1 MTIHNG
7 YRQQVKLNING
18 IVQGVGFRPFV
29 YRLATQSNLVGS
41 VLNNQQGVCI
51 HLQGLNTDINKVV
64 HQLKVNPPPLARIDK
79 LSIKEEAIDSSLQHF
94 IIETSTCSD
103 DAVVSISADKSVCGD
118 CLLEMRDPKN
128 RHYQYPFTNCTNCG
142 PRYSIIKNLPYD
154 RINTSMADFV
164 MCDECAYAYN
174 DPLNRRYHAQPVS
187 CPKCGPQLSY
197 IDCTANS
204 NFGNKTSSVLSNPQ
218 IISKIVSELN
228 NGKIIA
234 IKGLGGFH
242 IICDATNDIAV
253 KRLRQR
259 KHRKAKPLAVMAT
272 DLRNARQLVEGTR
285 KEWQILSS
293 AENPITLMKKR
304 SDIEIDLSPALA
316 PDIDTL
322 GIFLPYTP
330 LHHLLVE
337 AFKKPIVA
345 TSANIS
351 GLPIITDGNEIKQ
364 KLGEV
369 VDGIVDHNRPIV
381 NACDDSVVQVIDDKI
396 QVIRLARG
404 YAPLSIPLSNKLQHQ
419 LLAVGAQQKNTQCF
433 AFNESA
439 FVSPHIGDLHNLETN
454 QYFEQTLNTFRRL
467 YQFTP
472 EQIIADK
479 HPEYTSSQWAAAMA
493 NEQNLPLANVQHHYA
508 HVLSVLAANDY
519 HKQVLAFSFDGTG
532 LGDDNQ
538 LWGSECMLADP
549 HTFEIKSH
557 FRAFKLIGGE
567 QAIKQPVRILLALLF
582 ETMSVDE
589 IMTLPINAIQQMD
602 RLTVNNL
609 HNIWLNNS
617 ACIECRSVGR
627 IFDAVAVALNLIIE
641 NDFEAQAG
649 MLIST
654 HANMAIETAQFNDAN
669 NLVSGP
675 STSDKLSIVS
685 NETVTD
691 NASRLTNSDS
701 HSHSHSQ
708 AKSVQL
714 FEPSQLIYQLIT
726 RLVSTKNSNDL
737 TDVTNQLCL
746 EFIESLSQVVCYMAE
761 QYPSHKLILC
771 GGVFQNKLL
780 YEMTLQYLNR
790 YLSYSP
796 DKVLPSKLVPINDAG
811 ISLGQIWYAYQ
822 QLNRSQTQH

>member
-1 MTIHNG
+1 MTIHSG
-7 YRQQVKLNING
+7 YRQQVRLNING

-79 LSIKEEAIDSSLQHF
+79 LLIKEEAIDSSLQHF
-94 IIETSTCSD
+94 VIETSTSSD

-142 PRYSIIKNLPYD
+142 PRYSIINNLPYD
-154 RINTSMADFV
+154 RINTSMANFV

-187 CPKCGPQLSY
+187 CPKCGPQLNY

-204 NFGNKTSSVLSNPQ
+204 NSFSALTNQQ

-228 NGKIIA
+228 NGKVIA

-272 DLRNARQLVEGTR
+272 DLPNARQMVEGTN

-304 SDIEIDLSPALA
+304 SDMENNLSPALA

-337 AFKKPIVA
+337 AFRKPLVA

-404 YAPLSIPLSNKLQHQ
+404 YAPLSIPLSNKLQHH

-433 AFNESA
+433 AFNENA

-454 QYFEQTLNTFRRL
+454 QYFEQTINTFRRL

-479 HPEYTSSQWAAAMA
+479 HPKYTSSQWAKSQA
-493 NEQNLPLANVQHHYA
+493 NEQKLPLANVQHHYA
-508 HVLSVLAANDY
+508 HVLSVLAANNY

-538 LWGSECMLADP
+538 LWGSECMLADA
-549 HTFEIKSH
+549 HNFEVKAH
-557 FRAFKLIGGE
+557 FRSFKLIGGE

-582 ETMSVDE
+582 DTMSVDE

-602 RLTVNNL
+602 KSTVNNL
-609 HNIWLNNS
+609 HNMWLNNS

-654 HANMAIETAQFNDAN
+654 HANMAIETELYNDAN
-669 NLVSGP
+669 NLISAP
-675 STSDKLSIVS
+675 STSGKLSIIS
-685 NETVTD
+685 NEDLINDVTP
-691 NASRLTNSDS
+691 LTSTNTNTNIET
-701 HSHSHSQ
+701 
-708 AKSVQL
+708 KSIQI

-726 RLVSTKNSNDL
+726 RLKNTKSSNDL
-737 TDVTNQLCL
+737 PGVTNQLCL
-746 EFIESLSQVVCYMAE
+746 EFIESLSQVVCYMAKL
-761 QYPSHKLILC
+761 YPSYKLILC

-780 YEMTLQYLNR
+780 YEMTLQHLNR
-790 YLSYSP
+790 HFNYSL

-822 QLNRSQTQH
+822 QLNKSQTQH

>member
-1 MTIHNG
+1 MTIHSG
-7 YRQQVKLNING
+7 YRQQVRLNING

-79 LSIKEEAIDSSLQHF
+79 LLIKEEAIDSSLQHF
-94 IIETSTCSD
+94 VIETSTSSD
-103 DAVVSISADKSVCGD
+103 DAVVSMSADKSVCGD

-142 PRYSIIKNLPYD
+142 PRYSIINNLPYD
-154 RINTSMADFV
+154 RINTSMANFV
-164 MCDECAYAYN
+164 MCDECDYAYN

-187 CPKCGPQLSY
+187 CPKCGPQLNY

-204 NFGNKTSSVLSNPQ
+204 NSSSDLTNQQ

-228 NGKIIA
+228 NGKVIA

-242 IICDATNDIAV
+242 IICDATNDNAV

-272 DLRNARQLVEGTR
+272 NLPNARQMVEGTP

-304 SDIEIDLSPALA
+304 SDMEVNLSPALA

-337 AFKKPIVA
+337 AFRKPLVA

-381 NACDDSVVQVIDDKI
+381 NACDDSVVQVIEDKI

-404 YAPLSIPLSNKLQHQ
+404 YAPLSIPLSNKLQHH

-433 AFNESA
+433 AFNENA

-454 QYFEQTLNTFRRL
+454 QYFEQTINTFRRL

-479 HPEYTSSQWAAAMA
+479 HPEYTSSQWAKSQA
-493 NEQNLPLANVQHHYA
+493 NEQKLPLANVQHHYA
-508 HVLSVLAANDY
+508 HVLSVLAANNYD
-519 HKQVLAFSFDGTG
+519 KQVLAFSFDGTG

-538 LWGSECMLADP
+538 LWGSECMLADA
-549 HTFEIKSH
+549 HNFEIKAH
-557 FRAFKLIGGE
+557 FRTFKLIGGE

-582 ETMSVDE
+582 DTMSVDE

-602 RLTVNNL
+602 KSTVNNL
-609 HNIWLNNS
+609 HNMWLNNS

-654 HANMAIETAQFNDAN
+654 HANMAIETELYNDAN
-669 NLVSGP
+669 NLISVP
-675 STSDKLSIVS
+675 STSGKLSIIS
-685 NETVTD
+685 NEDLINDVTP
-691 NASRLTNSDS
+691 LTNTYTFTNTNIET
-701 HSHSHSQ
+701 
-708 AKSVQL
+708 KSIQI

-726 RLVSTKNSNDL
+726 RLINTNNSNDL
-737 TDVTNQLCL
+737 PGVTNKLCL
-746 EFIESLSQVVCYMAE
+746 EFIESLSQVVCYMAKL
-761 QYPSHKLILC
+761 YPSYKLILC

-780 YEMTLQYLNR
+780 YEMTLQHLNR
-790 YLSYSP
+790 HFNYSL

-822 QLNRSQTQH
+822 QLNKSQTQH

>member
-1 MTIHNG
+1 MAIDNS
-7 YRQQVKLNING
+7 YRQQVRLNING

-41 VLNNQQGVCI
+41 ILNNQQGVCI

-79 LSIKEEAIDSSLQHF
+79 LLIKEEAIDSSLQHF
-94 IIETSTCSD
+94 VIETSTRSAD
-103 DAVVSISADKSVCGD
+103 SVVSISADKSVCGD

-164 MCDECAYAYN
+164 MCDECAYAYK

-197 IDCTANS
+197 IDCATNS
-204 NFGNKTSSVLSNPQ
+204 NLENTEYSSLTNSQ
-218 IISKIVSELN
+218 IIRKVVSELN

-242 IICDATNDIAV
+242 IICDATNDAAV

-272 DLRNARQLVEGTR
+272 DIRNARQMVEGTR
-285 KEWQILSS
+285 KEWQVLSS

-304 SDIEIDLSPALA
+304 SDMEINLSPALA
-316 PDIDTL
+316 PNIDTL

-337 AFKKPIVA
+337 AFKKPLVA

-351 GLPIITDGNEIKQ
+351 GLPIITVGNEINQ
-364 KLGEV
+364 KLSKV

-404 YAPLSIPLSNKLQHQ
+404 YAPLSIPLSNKLQHH

-454 QYFEQTLNTFRRL
+454 QYFEQTLNTFHRL

-479 HPEYTSSQWAAAMA
+479 HPEYASSQWATTQAI
-493 NEQNLPLANVQHHYA
+493 EQKIPLANVQHHYA

-519 HKQVLAFSFDGTG
+519 QKQVLAFSFDGTG
-532 LGDDNQ
+532 LGDDKQ
-538 LWGSECMLADP
+538 LWGSECMLADAY
-549 HTFEIKSH
+549 TFEIISH
-557 FRAFKLIGGE
+557 FKAFKLIGGE

-582 ETMSVDE
+582 ETMTVDE

-602 RLTVNNL
+602 KLTVNNL
-609 HNIWLNNS
+609 HKMWLNNS

-654 HANMAIETAQFNDAN
+654 HANMAIDSNQQNYAN
-669 NLVSGP
+669 SLVCNSY
-675 STSDKLSIVS
+675 TTDKLSLIL
-685 NETVTD
+685 NEDLAD
-691 NASRLTNSDS
+691 NLTGNISPLINTKTNNI
-701 HSHSHSQ
+701 Q
-708 AKSVQL
+708 M
-714 FEPSQLIYQLIT
+714 FEPSKLINQLIT
-726 RLVSTKNSNDL
+726 RLVNTKNSNDIPGM
-737 TDVTNQLCL
+737 TNQLCL
-746 EFIESLSQVVCYMAE
+746 EFIESLSKVVCYMAE

-780 YEMTLQYLNR
+780 YEITLQQLNHH
-790 YLSYSP
+790 LSYTP

>member
-1 MTIHNG
+1 MTIHSG
-7 YRQQVKLNING
+7 YRQQVRLNING

-79 LSIKEEAIDSSLQHF
+79 LLIKEEAIDSSLQHF
-94 IIETSTCSD
+94 VIETSTSSD

-142 PRYSIIKNLPYD
+142 PRYSIINNLPYD
-154 RINTSMADFV
+154 RINTSMANFV

-187 CPKCGPQLSY
+187 CPKCGPQLNY

-204 NFGNKTSSVLSNPQ
+204 NSFSALTNQQ

-228 NGKIIA
+228 NGKVIA

-242 IICDATNDIAV
+242 IICDATNDVAV

-272 DLRNARQLVEGTR
+272 NLPNARQMVEGTH

-304 SDIEIDLSPALA
+304 SDMEINLSPSLA

-337 AFKKPIVA
+337 AFRKPLVA

-404 YAPLSIPLSNKLQHQ
+404 YAPLSIPLSNKLQHH

-433 AFNESA
+433 AFNENA

-454 QYFEQTLNTFRRL
+454 QYFEQTINTFRRL

-479 HPEYTSSQWAAAMA
+479 HPEYTSSQWAKSQA
-493 NEQNLPLANVQHHYA
+493 NEQKLPLANVQHHYA
-508 HVLSVLAANDY
+508 HVLSVLATNNYD
-519 HKQVLAFSFDGTG
+519 KQVLAFSFDGTG

-538 LWGSECMLADP
+538 LWGSECMLADA
-549 HTFEIKSH
+549 HNFEVKAH
-557 FRAFKLIGGE
+557 FRSFKLIGGE

-582 ETMSVDE
+582 DTMSVDE

-602 RLTVNNL
+602 KSTVNNL
-609 HNIWLNNS
+609 HNMWLNNS

-654 HANMAIETAQFNDAN
+654 HANMAIETELYNDAN
-669 NLVSGP
+669 NLISAP
-675 STSDKLSIVS
+675 STSGKLSIIS
-685 NETVTD
+685 NEDLINDVTP
-691 NASRLTNSDS
+691 LTSTNTNTNTNIET
-701 HSHSHSQ
+701 
-708 AKSVQL
+708 KSIPI

-726 RLVSTKNSNDL
+726 RLINTKNSNDL
-737 TDVTNQLCL
+737 PGVTNQLCL
-746 EFIESLSQVVCYMAE
+746 EFIESLSQVVCYMAKL
-761 QYPSHKLILC
+761 YPSYKLILC

-780 YEMTLQYLNR
+780 YEMTLQHLNR
-790 YLSYSP
+790 HFNYSL

-822 QLNRSQTQH
+822 QLNKSQTQH